1 MLKKF
6 LLFALLLPSV
16 CIFAQDPATEEQGTL
31 TESYDEMYSKSGNYN
46 EYKVIKMNRL
56 NAFWSTVEDSLAMY
70 REEISGQRGEIGE
83 LETQIGSLNDRI
95 DALQQDLEAAVARAD
110 GFMIFGILI
119 PKTVYNLV
127 VWGIVAALVVLLVF
141 LFGSHMRSQ
150 KMYRITRKEFRELV
164 EEFEDYRKKSYDKKI
179 KMGRELQD
187 ERNKVEELKNK
198 LSLEKGK
205 IQSKG
210 PMG

>member
-1 MLKKF
+1 MSKKF
-6 LLFALLLPSV
+6 FLLAMLFVSV
-16 CIFAQDPATEEQGTL
+16 HLYAQEEEGPVNL
-31 TESYDEMYSKSGNYN
+31 SESYETLYSKSGSYN
-46 EYKVIKMNRL
+46 EYKVIKAVTL
-56 NAFWSTVEDSLAMY
+56 KAFWATVEDSLQMY
-70 REEISGQRGEIGE
+70 RQKIAGQKAEIGGLSSE
-83 LETQIGSLNDRI
+83 MQSLEGRI
-95 DALQQDLEAAVARAD
+95 ATLERDLDAAVARAD
-110 GFMIFGILI
+110 GFEVFGALI

-127 VWGIVAALVVLLVF
+127 VWGIVALLVLGSVV

-150 KMYRITRKEFRELV
+150 KLYTLTRKEFRELV

-187 ERNKVEELKNK
+187 ERNKVEELKKK

-210 PMG
+210 PLG